1 MKNSNDK
8 SGIRIILKVK
18 EKITLKDSL
27 SITLTSFSHKADLN
41 GHVMMGTAHITLSKD
56 AVTEKKIISALT
68 DEAKPPMEQNEY
80 DILFWRAYE
89 IQLKNLIYDKSIEL
103 LIFKGL

>member
-1 MKNSNDK
+1 
-8 SGIRIILKVK
+8 
-18 EKITLKDSL
+18 
-27 SITLTSFSHKADLN
+27 
-41 GHVMMGTAHITLSKD
+41 MMGTAHITLSKD
-56 AVTEKKIISALT
+56 AVTEKKIISALA